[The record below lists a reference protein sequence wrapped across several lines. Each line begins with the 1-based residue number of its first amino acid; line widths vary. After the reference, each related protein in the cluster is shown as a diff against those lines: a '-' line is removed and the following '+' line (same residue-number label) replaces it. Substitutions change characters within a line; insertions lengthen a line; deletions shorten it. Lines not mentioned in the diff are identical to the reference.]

1 MSLCAPTSARV
12 WFPLAAAVAWAAAC
26 SSPPVVVGTG
36 GPANGLATGPVRVA
50 VIAGMTTTGF
60 FQAAAERFTR
70 DTGIAVEV
78 VVTGP
83 KEPLAAAVRAG
94 QVDLVTLHSCDTFA
108 NLAADGYVLDLQP
121 WLRND
126 LLLVGPPDD
135 PAQVRGTDAV
145 EAMRRIVRTRAPFV
159 LHPSLGVNEV
169 LRDVTHEAGVDLDPE
184 VTTVVLKERFRPVL
198 QLAEEK
204 HAYVVVGRIPFRNGK
219 QPHTTLVP
227 LVERDPR
234 LRRPY
239 LVAVVNPQRV
249 PSARLAAARVLQA
262 WLRSAATQAW
272 VAEYGRGQIDDQPLF
287 LPVATEAMLP

>member
-1 MSLCAPTSARV
+1 MSLNTLQNARV
-12 WFPLAAAVAWAAAC
+12 WFPLAAALAWATAC
-26 SSPPVVVGTG
+26 GAPAVVVGPE
-36 GPANGLATGPVRVA
+36 PAADAQVTGPVRVA
-50 VIAGMTTTGF
+50 VIGGMSTTGF
-60 FQAAAERFTR
+60 FQAAATRFTH
-70 DTGIAVEV
+70 DTGIAVDIV
-78 VVTGP
+78 ATGP
-83 KEPLAAAVRAG
+83 KDVLAAAVRAG

-135 PAQVRGTDAV
+135 PAQVRGSDAV
-145 EAMRRIVRTRAPFV
+145 EAMRRIVRARAPFV

-169 LRDVTHEAGVDLDPE
+169 LRDLTHEGGVDLDPE
-184 VTTVVLKERFRPVL
+184 ATTVVLKERFRPVL

-204 HAYVVVGRIPFRNGK
+204 HAYVVVGRVPFRNGK

-249 PSARLAAARVLQA
+249 PTARLAAARVLQA
-262 WLRSAATQAW
+262 WLRSTATQAW

-287 LPVATEAMLP
+287 LPVAAEAMLP

>member
-12 WFPLAAAVAWAAAC
+12 WLALAAALAWATSC
-26 SSPPVVVGTG
+26 SAPPVVVGP
-36 GPANGLATGPVRVA
+36 GPAADARATGPVRVA

-60 FQAAAERFTR
+60 FQAAAARFTH

-126 LLLVGPPDD
+126 LLLVGPPED
-135 PAQVRGTDAV
+135 PAKVRGTDAI
-145 EAMRRIVRTRAPFV
+145 EAMRRIVRARAPFV
-159 LHPSLGVNEV
+159 QHPSLGVHEV
-169 LRDVTHEAGVDLDPE
+169 LRDVTHEAGIDLDPE
-184 VTTVVLKERFRPVL
+184 MTTVVLKERFRPVL

-204 HAYVVVGRIPFRNGK
+204 HAYVVVGRIPFRSGK
-219 QPHTTLVP
+219 QPHTTLVS

-249 PSARLAAARVLQA
+249 PTARLAAARVLQA
-262 WLRSAATQAW
+262 WLRSTATQAW

-287 LPVATEAMLP
+287 LPVAAEAMLP